1 MISVITIILASAF
14 AVTMIFVNDIS
25 NQPSK
30 TTLGSVY
37 LGNYEKE
44 QYEGVITNEV
54 NAFVNSAIYEI
65 SYQDYIYTLPM
76 TFFNYESE
84 LTMNGLVENANNR
97 AIFSMSDTNL
107 AELRSDIELNFSTRV
122 LNVADIDSLVKQ
134 IKSDLG
140 QMISLKKYKLS
151 TYFLDSTEMTSL
163 NISSMTNINAS
174 DVEAIDNALDQ
185 IEILPKTRFSVLEI
199 LGPLHL
205 TNEQYSV
212 ISTGMLNVLSK
223 SHMNGFIFNTNPVM
237 PLWAT
242 PGFNVRILKVNQF
255 DFSFFNPFEHAY
267 QITIEKTSLTSLTFE
282 LTGVPYVDIYDYKI
296 EVKVEV
302 PFDRVYI
309 ENDLLDETTIGII
322 IEETETEITYLLLQE
337 LGLAGNISY
346 INRQITQ
353 INGQVTTYKL
363 YEELHEAQP
372 SVYQRHIVEKAGA

>member
-337 LGLAGNISY
+337 LGLAGDISY